1 MIRTAIDLFAGS
13 GGLSAGF
20 VKAGFRVPLGLDYW
34 KPAKATFEANHPES
48 VFLLKD
54 ASEVNGDD
62 LLTAAGVSEVDVLL
76 GGPPCQ
82 GFSTAGKRAL
92 DDPRNSLVRTF
103 LRLASELRPKFV
115 LLENVE
121 GFVSF
126 VGGSLAE
133 DVVEIMSRAGYR
145 AWKRVLQ
152 AADYGVPQ
160 RRKRF
165 FLVATRLP
173 VEYRFPSPSH
183 LNPGCTRQ
191 SSASLPAW
199 LTFWDAVSDLPMI
212 EAGGSSSAYASA
224 PANDYQRARRTD
236 SQILYNHAAPRH
248 SEKMIR
254 LMALVP
260 PGKSAFDVWDEI
272 PKELR
277 PTSGFTNS
285 YGRIVADEPA
295 PTITRNFTTPS
306 SAQCIHP
313 YSNRAL
319 SLREGARAQSFDD
332 SFGFAGSFTDNRLL
346 IGNAVPPLLAM
357 ALARSIEDA
366 LEEYEVS
373 DPEERETVL
382 RRWNSR
388 MGEAQLPLL
397 PLETGCRSVSDLAR

>member
-20 VKAGFRVPLGLDYW
+20 AKAGFRVALGLDDW
-34 KPAKATFEANHPES
+34 RPAKATFEANHPAS
-48 VFLLKD
+48 AFLLKD
-54 ASEVNGDD
+54 ASEVNGED
-62 LLTAAGVSEVDVLL
+62 LLTAAGISEVDVLL

-103 LRLASELRPKFV
+103 LSLASELRPKFV

-126 VGGSLAE
+126 VGGALAE
-133 DVVEIMSRAGYR
+133 EVVEILSRAGYR
-145 AWKRVLQ
+145 AWQKVLQ

-173 VEYRFPSPSH
+173 VEYRFPKPSNLSPGNKR
-183 LNPGCTRQ
+183 LA
-191 SSASLPAW
+191 SANHPSW

-212 EAGGSSSAYASA
+212 EAGGSSSAYSSA

-236 SQILYNHAAPRH
+236 SRVLYNHAAPRH
-248 SEKMIR
+248 SDKMIR
-254 LMALVP
+254 LMALIP

-285 YGRIVADEPA
+285 YGRIVADQPA

-313 YSNRAL
+313 HSNRAL

-332 SFGFAGSFTDNRLL
+332 SFRFVGSFTDNRLL

-357 ALARSIEDA
+357 ALAESIEYA

-373 DPEERETVL
+373 DPEAREAVL
-382 RRWNSR
+382 RRWSAP

-397 PLETGCRSVSDLAR
+397 PLERG